1 MLDII
6 LNIFLA
12 SMIFKASAFGPLEP
26 MLPANTVSTP
36 QQKIAV
42 NIPVRT
48 MTDGSLGVEV
58 TAQSYIVVE
67 PKSGAVLYEKNADAP
82 RSIASITKLMTVLVF
97 LQNNPGWDKQI
108 TMSPEDYQ
116 PGAVPVLLIGDKI
129 TVKDLFYATL
139 VASSNEAA
147 AALARSTGL
156 TPADFA
162 LQMNQ
167 YAQLL
172 DMSQSNFVEPT
183 GLSSGNQASAGDI
196 VRLISVAFSH
206 AEVRKAGATKSYS
219 AVVLNKEKTV
229 RKMTSTD
236 KILTESFGNNENTY
250 KIEAGK
256 TGYTDA
262 AGYCFASSVR
272 DSQNRQLLIA
282 VLGSSTTYDRF
293 TDTKALAY
301 WVFNNFKW

>member
-6 LNIFLA
+6 LNLFLA
-12 SMIFKASAFGPLEP
+12 SIIFKASVFGPFDQSLA
-26 MLPANTVSTP
+26 ANTVTIP
-36 QQKIAV
+36 TQKIEVAT
-42 NIPVRT
+42 PVRT
-48 MTDGSLGVEV
+48 TTDDSLGVKV

-108 TMSPEDYQ
+108 TMLPDDYQ
-116 PGAVPVLLIGDKI
+116 PGAVPVLLIGDKV
-129 TVKDLFYATL
+129 TVKDLFYSTL

-156 TPADFA
+156 APADFA

-172 DMSQSNFVEPT
+172 DMSESEFVEPT
-183 GLSSGNQASAGDI
+183 GLSSGNQASAADI

-206 AEVRKAGATKSYS
+206 SEVRKAGATKSYA
-219 AVVLNKEKTV
+219 AVVLNKEAT

-236 KILTESFGNNENTY
+236 KILTESFGTDENTY

-272 DSQNRQLLIA
+272 DSQNRQLLIV

-293 TDTKALAY
+293 SDTKALAY

>member
-6 LNIFLA
+6 LNLLVSSI
-12 SMIFKASAFGPLEP
+12 IFKASAFGPLDP
-26 MLPANTVSTP
+26 LFPANSITTP
-36 QQKIAV
+36 DQKIEASL
-42 NIPVRT
+42 PVRT
-48 MTDGSLGVEV
+48 TADDSIGVKI
-58 TAQSYIVVE
+58 TARSCIVVE

-82 RSIASITKLMTVLVF
+82 RSIASITKLMTALVF
-97 LQNNPGWDKQI
+97 LQNNPGWDKQV
-108 TMSPEDYQ
+108 TMSAEDYQ
-116 PGAVPVLLIGDKI
+116 PGSVPVLLLGDKV
-129 TVKDLFYATL
+129 TAKDLFYATL

-147 AALARSTGL
+147 SALARSTGL
-156 TPADFA
+156 PQKDFVA
-162 LQMNQ
+162 QMNRF
-167 YAQLL
+167 AALI
-172 DMSQSNFVEPT
+172 DMSDSSFAEPT
-183 GLSSGNQASAGDI
+183 GLSAGNKASAGDI

-219 AVVLNKEKTV
+219 AKPLNRDAA
-229 RKMTSTD
+229 RKMASTD
-236 KILTESFGNNENTY
+236 KILTEDFGTEDNSY

-262 AGYCFASSVR
+262 AGYCFASLVR

-282 VLGSSTTYDRF
+282 VLGSSSTYDRF